1 MSSIS
6 FIHSSYKLTDWS
18 NSPLELRPPE
28 PESKAPEAPKTSD
41 RSTQQET
48 ARSALA
54 AAPAA
59 VDMRYEFNAVSQTW
73 MLAMTDV
80 RSGDVV
86 RQISLKGFSRG
97 LPSSGH
103 TAGHWI
109 DKAV

>member
-6 FIHSSYKLTDWS
+6 FIHSNFNPTDRGAFS
-18 NSPLELRPPE
+18 LEFRPPE
-28 PESKAPEAPKTSD
+28 PESKVPEQPKASD
-41 RSTQQET
+41 KSTHEET
-48 ARSALA
+48 PRSALA

-73 MLAMTDV
+73 MLAMMDA

-86 RQISLKGFSRG
+86 RQISLKNFSRG
-97 LPSSGH
+97 LPSTGH

>member
-6 FIHSSYKLTDWS
+6 FIYSSYKLTDWS

-28 PESKAPEAPKTSD
+28 PESQAPEAPKTSD
-41 RSTQQET
+41 RPNQQET
-48 ARSALA
+48 TRSALA
-54 AAPAA
+54 AAPASL
-59 VDMRYEFNAVSQTW
+59 DMRYEFNAVSQTW
-73 MLAMTDV
+73 MLAMMDA

-86 RQISLKGFSRG
+86 RQISLKNFSRG

>member
-6 FIHSSYKLTDWS
+6 FIHSNFNLPDRGAFS
-18 NSPLELRPPE
+18 LELRTPE
-28 PESKAPEAPKTSD
+28 PEPKVPEPPQVSDKSK
-41 RSTQQET
+41 QEVT
-48 ARSALA
+48 LRSALA

-73 MLAMTDV
+73 MLAMMDA

-86 RQISLKGFSRG
+86 RQISLKNFSRG

>member
-6 FIHSSYKLTDWS
+6 LIHSAYKLSDGG
-18 NSPLELRPPE
+18 NYPLELRPPA
-28 PESKAPEAPKTSD
+28 PESQAPEPPTASG
-41 RSTQQET
+41 RSTPQEMPQ
-48 ARSALA
+48 SALA

-86 RQISLKGFSRG
+86 RQISLKNFSRG